1 MRNKKFFSE
10 IFLQILKSKGYFE
23 TFEKKNMTLKAY
35 VFPKLQT
42 AKTWLEKSLKSPVS
56 EHPLIVNIL
65 KGPKHCRNLQDST
78 FIILFITLSE
88 IDFENVCVVICEY
101 DEYCLR
107 NSEI

>member
-42 AKTWLEKSLKSPVS
+42 AKTWLEKKSKKPCFRTPFDSQHIKGSQTLPKSAGQHFYHIIYHS
-56 EHPLIVNIL
+56 E
-65 KGPKHCRNLQDST
+65 RD
-78 FIILFITLSE
+78 
-88 IDFENVCVVICEY
+88 
-101 DEYCLR
+101 
-107 NSEI
+107 